1 MEQKISKK
9 KIEAAFYEYKEK
21 AKRILDDD
29 AKINSLLE
37 NLEKKLKTVPAVGTG
52 LADIVIMAEMIK
64 AYVRKEYTEIP
75 VGATIIAVAAV
86 LYFVTPFDLIP
97 DMIPMMGFAD
107 DIGVAALS
115 IRLIHEDLMQFK
127 AWQAA
132 RDEEI
137 LEASAA
143 VAADADYIEEE

>member
-1 MEQKISKK
+1 M
-9 KIEAAFYEYKEK
+9 
-21 AKRILDDD
+21 
-29 AKINSLLE
+29 
-37 NLEKKLKTVPAVGTG
+37 PAVGTG

-127 AWQAA
+127 AWQTA
-132 RDEEI
+132 RDEDI

-143 VAADADYIEEE
+143 GAADADYIEEE

>member
-9 KIEAAFYEYKEK
+9 RIEAAFYEYKEK

-64 AYVRKEYTEIP
+64 AYVRK
-75 VGATIIAVAAV
+75 
-86 LYFVTPFDLIP
+86 
-97 DMIPMMGFAD
+97 
-107 DIGVAALS
+107 
-115 IRLIHEDLMQFK
+115 
-127 AWQAA
+127 
-132 RDEEI
+132 
-137 LEASAA
+137 
-143 VAADADYIEEE
+143 

>member
-1 MEQKISKK
+1 MEQKLSKE
-9 KIEAAFYEYKEK
+9 KIEAVFSEYKVK

-37 NLEKKLKTVPAVGTG
+37 NLENKLKTVPALGTG
-52 LADIVIMAEMIK
+52 LADIVIMAEMIR
-64 AYVRKEYTEIP
+64 AYVKKEYTEIP
-75 VGATIIAVAAV
+75 VGATVIAVAAV

-132 RDEEI
+132 RDGER
-137 LEASAA
+137 LEAEAA
-143 VAADADYIEEE
+143 GAADAEYVEEE

>member
-1 MEQKISKK
+1 MKQKLSKE
-9 KIEAAFYEYKEK
+9 KIEAVFSEYKVK

-37 NLEKKLKTVPAVGTG
+37 NLENKLKTVPALGTG
-52 LADIVIMAEMIK
+52 LADIVIMAEMIR
-64 AYVRKEYTEIP
+64 AYVKKEYTEIP

-132 RDEEI
+132 RDGEI
-137 LEASAA
+137 LEAEAA
-143 VAADADYIEEE
+143 GAADAEYVEEE